1 MRRHQ
6 TPARRR
12 LLLIASTTVIA
23 IAGLGA
29 TAAPSMAD
37 IRLATTTT
45 VAASPSA
52 IGTSGS
58 TTLTAS
64 IRPGFLIGPLG
75 NVAFTDS
82 NNGAALGTV
91 KPGLQC
97 ILRAQ
102 PCIATVTVQASVLA
116 AGNNTIVAAYSGGIL
131 TKPSSGSTD
140 VFVGTESNCSPTG
153 GTCSTSA
160 TSSDDT
166 TSTTINSPPPSS
178 GTETVQAYF
187 TTQTPPCTTV
197 GSGDTLVYSVTN
209 APMNETK
216 TVTLTLMGSA
226 ADSEHDTT
234 DPNSTGNVCFGSPT
248 PFVTQNGTAA
258 GGTAVLGS
266 DGLYYGDLPLCDD
279 QDGDNDF
286 DDTGKTVVAYDA
298 YPCINYVNSAE
309 DTWAT
314 YTNGSANT
322 PSTSTYTESFTT
334 TASDPKAHG

>member
-1 MRRHQ
+1 MQRHQ
-6 TPARRR
+6 TRAGRR
-12 LLLIASTTVIA
+12 LVLIASTTVIA

-37 IRLATTTT
+37 IRVATTTT
-45 VAASPSA
+45 VTASPSVVDP
-52 IGTSGS
+52 SGS
-58 TTLTAS
+58 TTLTAT

-75 NVAFTDS
+75 NVKFTDS
-82 NNGAALGTV
+82 NSGAALGTV

-102 PCIATVTVQASVLA
+102 PCIATLTVKASVLA
-116 AGNNTIVAAYSGGIL
+116 AGDNTIVAAYSGGIF

-140 VFVGTESNCSPTG
+140 VFVGTEH
-153 GTCSTSA
+153 TCPSSGPCITSA

-166 TSTTINSPPPSS
+166 TSTTINSPTPSS
-178 GTETVQAYF
+178 GPPETVQTAF
-187 TTQTPPCTTV
+187 TTQPLPCQTV
-197 GSGDTLVYSVTN
+197 GYGDTLIYTVTN
-209 APMNETK
+209 PGAGTK

-248 PFVTQNGTAA
+248 PFVTQNGTAG

-266 DGLYYGDLPLCDD
+266 DGLYYGNLPLCDD
-279 QDGDNDF
+279 GDGDNDF
-286 DDTGKTVVAYDA
+286 DETGKTVVAADA
-298 YPCINYVNSAE
+298 YPCINYMNSEA

-314 YTNGSANT
+314 YTNGSSNT
-322 PSTSTYTESFTT
+322 PSTSTYTEKFTT

>member
-45 VAASPSA
+45 VAASPSV

-116 AGNNTIVAAYSGGIL
+116 AGDNTIVAAYSGGIL

-140 VFVGTESNCSPTG
+140 VFVGTESNCRPTAERAARARRAATAPPARRSTAQRRRRGPRRCRPTSPRRRRHARQWATG
-153 GTCSTSA
+153 T
-160 TSSDDT
+160 
-166 TSTTINSPPPSS
+166 PSS
-178 GTETVQAYF
+178 
-187 TTQTPPCTTV
+187 TP
-197 GSGDTLVYSVTN
+197 
-209 APMNETK
+209 
-216 TVTLTLMGSA
+216 
-226 ADSEHDTT
+226 
-234 DPNSTGNVCFGSPT
+234 
-248 PFVTQNGTAA
+248 
-258 GGTAVLGS
+258 
-266 DGLYYGDLPLCDD
+266 
-279 QDGDNDF
+279 
-286 DDTGKTVVAYDA
+286 
-298 YPCINYVNSAE
+298 
-309 DTWAT
+309 
-314 YTNGSANT
+314 
-322 PSTSTYTESFTT
+322 
-334 TASDPKAHG
+334 

>member
-45 VAASPSA
+45 VAASPSV

-140 VFVGTESNCSPTG
+140 VFVGTTCQPNSGMCSL
-153 GTCSTSA
+153 SA
-160 TSSDDT
+160 TSSDGT
-166 TSTTINSPPPSS
+166 TSTTISTTAPSS
-178 GTETVQAYF
+178 GPPETVQASF
-187 TTQTPPCTTV
+187 TTETPPCTTS
-197 GSGDTLVYSVTN
+197 GEGDTLVYAVTN
-209 APMNETK
+209 PGGETK
-216 TVTLTLMGSA
+216 TVTLTLTGSA
-226 ADSEHDTT
+226 ADSEYKQFG
-234 DPNSTGNVCFGSPT
+234 SYGNVCFFDSPT
-248 PFVTQNGTAA
+248 SFTTDNGTEN
-258 GGTAVLGS
+258 GGTSVLGS
-266 DGLYYGDLPLCDD
+266 DGLYYGNLPLCDD
-279 QDGDNDF
+279 GDGDNDF
-286 DDTGKTVVAYDA
+286 TNGESGGRTVVPVGT
-298 YPCINYVNSAE
+298 YPCINYVNSSE